1 MLVPHLYFN
10 GKSEEAIAQYVK
22 AFGAEVKV
30 LLRHSEDEPQKGV
43 LHAEIDIHGQRIMLN
58 DNDLGP
64 PALVVIY
71 NNEEELMC
79 TYEILKEG
87 GQVTAEMIETDY
99 SPCVVGFRDRFGIDW
114 AFMVG
119 KS

>member
-10 GKSEEAIAQYVK
+10 GKSEEAISQYVK
-22 AFGAEVKV
+22 AFGAEVETV
-30 LLRHSEDEPQKGV
+30 IPYPEEEPQKGV
-43 LHAEIDIHGQRIMLN
+43 LHAEIFIHGQRIMLN

-64 PALVVIY
+64 PCLVVIY
-71 NNEEELMC
+71 DNKDDLMQS
-79 TYEILKEG
+79 YEIMKEG
-87 GQVTAEMIETDY
+87 GEVTAAMIETDY
-99 SPCVVGFRDRFGIDW
+99 SPCVVGFRDKFGIDW